1 MSNKTARKK
10 ILMVMASSI
19 VVTFAIYLLFSYS
32 INNPSFNSLRLLPEE
47 AYVIILHEIFN
58 RSVNDLSTITF
69 NEIKDKF
76 TYRYVLVRG
85 NGSLYQVDT
94 SNNAVIRDLG
104 KTEPPLTS
112 GTHFAWEITT
122 NNTKYYVDSTSGQI
136 ISQMN
141 FTSSTRSP

>member
-1 MSNKTARKK
+1 MNKKSSRKK
-10 ILMVMASSI
+10 VLIVIASSI
-19 VVTFAIYLLFSYS
+19 IFTFAIYMFFSYA
-32 INNPSFNSLRLLPEE
+32 INRSSFNSLKLLPEE
-47 AYVIILHEIFN
+47 AYVIILHEKFN

-69 NEIKDKF
+69 DEIKDNF

-85 NGSLYQVDT
+85 NGSLYQIDNN
-94 SNNAVIRDLG
+94 NNAIVKNLG
-104 KTEPPLTS
+104 MIEPPTTS

-141 FTSSTRSP
+141 FSSSRPSS

>member
-1 MSNKTARKK
+1 MSNKPARRR
-10 ILMVMASSI
+10 ILIVMVSSI

-32 INNPSFNSLRLLPEE
+32 INRSSFNSLRLLPEE

-58 RSVNDLSTITF
+58 RSINDLSTITF

-85 NGSLYQVDT
+85 NGSLYQMDT
-94 SNNAVIRDLG
+94 NNNAIVRDLG
-104 KTEPPLTS
+104 KIESPITS
-112 GTHFAWEITT
+112 GTHFAWEIKT

-136 ISQMN
+136 ISKMN
-141 FTSSTRSP
+141 TSSTG